1 VGAKAGQGGAPSSGG
16 GSGERTSQRRSAL
29 RGLFL
34 TLPALVWSVLFF
46 ALPFGTMLVW
56 SFFERAGPG
65 SSAASLDNYRRLW
78 EDGAFSGALINSL
91 QMTTAVTVLSVLLA
105 FPLAYAIATQV
116 AQRHQR
122 LCLMLAVLPFW
133 TSYVVRSYAWLL
145 VLAPNGVVNQAL
157 LDLGLIA
164 EPLVLSF
171 NAGATLVGFVHFFVM
186 LCTLT
191 IYSSLVRLDP
201 KLLLAAA
208 DLGASHWQAFWRVTL
223 PLAAPGVAS
232 GAFLTFVITIGDFVT
247 PQILGGSNDL
257 LLPQIVLLQISRRGD
272 IPMAAALS
280 VAIMLCVS
288 VAYLLLARWLTGRRT

>member
-1 VGAKAGQGGAPSSGG
+1 LSG
-16 GSGERTSQRRSAL
+16 SEQALQRKSAL
-29 RGLFL
+29 RGLLL
-34 TLPALVWSVLFF
+34 TTPALVWSVLFF

-65 SSAASLDNYRRLW
+65 NGEASLGNYRRLW
-78 EDGAFSGALINSL
+78 EDGAFSGALVNSL
-91 QMTTAVTVLSVLLA
+91 QMTSAVTVLSVLLA

-116 AQRHQR
+116 PKLQQR

-145 VLAPNGVVNQAL
+145 VLAPNGVVNQTL
-157 LDLGLIA
+157 LNLGLVA

-191 IYSSLVRLDP
+191 IYSSLVRMDP

-208 DLGASHWQAFWRVTL
+208 DLGASHWQAFWRITL

-280 VAIMLCVS
+280 VAIMLCVT

>member
-1 VGAKAGQGGAPSSGG
+1 MSFVDPQGGTLMTT
-16 GSGERTSQRRSAL
+16 GERTIQSSSAL
-29 RGLFL
+29 RGLLL

-46 ALPFGTMLVW
+46 ALPFGTMLAW
-56 SFFERAGPG
+56 SFFERNG
-65 SSAASLDNYRRLW
+65 SSLGVPGLGNYRRLW
-78 EDGAFSGALINSL
+78 EDAAFSGALINSL
-91 QMTTAVTVLSVLLA
+91 QMTTAVTLLSVLLA
-105 FPLAYAIATQV
+105 FPLAYVIATQV

-145 VLAPNGVVNQAL
+145 VLAPNGVVNQTL
-157 LDLGLIA
+157 LDVGLIA

-191 IYSSLVRLDP
+191 IYSSLVRMDP

-247 PQILGGSNDL
+247 PQILGGGNDL

-280 VAIMLCVS
+280 VVLMLCVT
-288 VAYLLLARWLTGRRT
+288 VAYLGLARWLTGRRT